1 MPVPDRMRRDKAP
14 QPKAMPPHGD
24 QQRGARPAGATAPDQ
39 FLPRRYAGMPPH
51 RGEPGD
57 AAPVGGESRGSLP
70 SRRLRLD
77 GGALLRWSLVAGL
90 CCCGVGW
97 LLAHREAPPASGA
110 AATAADANYFAFVP
124 SMAGTRPDGALQADG
139 ARLKVT
145 PELGYLFD
153 YYLSG
158 LGEKPLDAIRTG
170 IVAELGRRLPPSQ
183 AAQAVHL
190 LDAYLAY
197 KRALADLERKLPATS
212 DAVSGARQRLAA
224 MQQLRASYFS
234 ADEIAG
240 LFGANDAYDQDALA
254 RLAINSDKTLSAT
267 QRTQKLAALDAAL
280 SPQARE
286 ERAAPTR
293 VLKLEEAVAQA
304 RAQGADDNEVYRMR
318 AAELS
323 SAAAAR
329 LADLDREVADWQRR
343 IASYQA
349 QRRQLLQNGAGDAAL
364 QQLRDAGF
372 TPAEQKRLAAY
383 E

>member
-1 MPVPDRMRRDKAP
+1 MPARDRMRQDG
-14 QPKAMPPHGD
+14 AMQGK
-24 QQRGARPAGATAPDQ
+24 
-39 FLPRRYAGMPPH
+39 
-51 RGEPGD
+51 
-57 AAPVGGESRGSLP
+57 SRGGWA
-70 SRRLRLD
+70 RLR
-77 GGALLRWSLVAGL
+77 WPLVAVL
-90 CCCGVGW
+90 CCWVGAW
-97 LLAHREAPPASGA
+97 LLAHHESQPTPRA
-110 AATAADANYFAFVP
+110 AATAADANDFAFVP
-124 SMAGTRPDGALQADG
+124 SMAGTRPDGALQAVG

-145 PELGYLFD
+145 PELGYLCD

-158 LGEKPLDAIRTG
+158 LGEKPLDAIRAG

-183 AAQAVHL
+183 ATQAEHL

-212 DAVSGARQRLAA
+212 DAVSSARQRLAA
-224 MQQLRASYFS
+224 MQQLRAAYFS

-240 LFGANDAYDQDALA
+240 LFGASDAYDQDALA
-254 RLAINSDKTLSAT
+254 RLAINSDKTLSAA

-349 QRRQLLQNGAGDAAL
+349 QRRQLLQDGAGDAAL